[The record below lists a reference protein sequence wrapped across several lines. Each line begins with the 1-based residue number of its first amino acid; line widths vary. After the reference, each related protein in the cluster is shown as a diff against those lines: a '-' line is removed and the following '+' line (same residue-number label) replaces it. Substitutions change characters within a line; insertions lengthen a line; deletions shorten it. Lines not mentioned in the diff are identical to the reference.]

1 MQARD
6 IMTTPVLTVTKDAT
20 VQEVARLLLDR
31 HISAVP
37 VVDGDGIL
45 LGVVSEGDLIRRA
58 DAGTERHPSWWL
70 SLVSDPEDDAR
81 SYLKSHGLHAGDVM
95 TRNVIVVT
103 EDTAVPEIAD
113 LLEKHR
119 IKRVPVV
126 REGCVVG
133 IVSRANLLQALV
145 ARPAGS
151 GVATSGDDRALR
163 EAVFAAV
170 KATGSRTIYVNV
182 LVTEGVA
189 HLWGMAHSEAE
200 RAAMR
205 VAAETVPG
213 VKRVEERI
221 SILPK
226 GMDRPN

>member
-58 DAGTERHPSWWL
+58 DSGTERHPSWWL

-103 EDTAVPEIAD
+103 EDTAIPEIAD

-145 ARPAGS
+145 ARPAAS
-151 GVATSGDDRALR
+151 AVATSSDDRALR
-163 EAVFAAV
+163 DAVFAAV
-170 KATGSRTIYVNV
+170 KATGARTVYVNV
-182 LVTEGVA
+182 LVTDGVA

-213 VKRVEERI
+213 VKRVEERV

-226 GMDRPN
+226 GIDRPN